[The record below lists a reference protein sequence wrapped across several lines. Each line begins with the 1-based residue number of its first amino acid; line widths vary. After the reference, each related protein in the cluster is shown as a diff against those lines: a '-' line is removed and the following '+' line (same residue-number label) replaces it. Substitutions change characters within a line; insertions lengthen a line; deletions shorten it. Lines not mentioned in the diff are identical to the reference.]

1 IVARMM
7 GLIKIGKADGSIISL
22 KNYIFE
28 NWFLPF
34 GTTVQASTM
43 FAIAF
48 IFVMYLVVW
57 GMWKKK
63 WFVKV

>member
-1 IVARMM
+1 M
-7 GLIKIGKADGSIISL
+7 GLVKLTKPDGSLTSL

-28 NWFLPF
+28 NWFLPL
-34 GTTVQASTM
+34 GSTVQASTL

-48 IFVMYLVVW
+48 IVVMYVVVW

-63 WFVKV
+63 IFIKV